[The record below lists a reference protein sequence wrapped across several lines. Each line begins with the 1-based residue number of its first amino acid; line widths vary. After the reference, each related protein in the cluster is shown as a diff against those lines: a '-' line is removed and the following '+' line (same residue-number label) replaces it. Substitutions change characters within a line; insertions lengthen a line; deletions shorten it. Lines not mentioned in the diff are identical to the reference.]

1 MSSPEFVPALSNS
14 INLMV
19 LFGPVCTPKVTKSSE
34 DAFEFRSV
42 LG

>member
-1 MSSPEFVPALSNS
+1 MSFPEFLPALSNS
-14 INLMV
+14 INLIV